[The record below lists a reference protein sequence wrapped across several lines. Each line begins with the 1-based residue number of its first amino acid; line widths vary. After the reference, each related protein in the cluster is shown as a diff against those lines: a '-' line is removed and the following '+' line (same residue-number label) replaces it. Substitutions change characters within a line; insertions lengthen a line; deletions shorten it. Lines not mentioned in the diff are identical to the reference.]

1 MSKKRRAALP
11 EPREA
16 PLKEAPL
23 PVYRLFAHPLFL
35 SQLNALQSE
44 VQRLKARDPQGY
56 LKKNATKRLAAITHL
71 IYQAIAQDPTRT
83 EYRQGHTLG
92 AAYSHWFRAKF
103 FGQYRLF
110 FRFDQA
116 SRIIVYVWVNDEKT
130 LRAYD
135 SPTDAYRVFSGMLGT
150 GHPPDSWTALLQA
163 ASTLRDADPDPAG
176 AEPE

>member
-1 MSKKRRAALP
+1 MSKKRRASPP
-11 EPREA
+11 EEREA
-16 PLKEAPL
+16 PLTPAPL

-35 SQLNALQSE
+35 SQLKVLQDE
-44 VQRLKARDPQGY
+44 VKRLKARDPQGY

-71 IYQAIAQDPTRT
+71 IYQAIPQDPTRT

-103 FGQYRLF
+103 FSQYRLF

-116 SRIIVYVWVNDEKT
+116 SRIIVYVWVNDETT

-135 SPTDAYRVFSGMLGT
+135 SRADAYRVFSNMLGT
-150 GHPPDSWTALLQA
+150 GHPPDGWAALLQA
-163 ASTLRDADPDPAG
+163 ASAIKGAESTEAE